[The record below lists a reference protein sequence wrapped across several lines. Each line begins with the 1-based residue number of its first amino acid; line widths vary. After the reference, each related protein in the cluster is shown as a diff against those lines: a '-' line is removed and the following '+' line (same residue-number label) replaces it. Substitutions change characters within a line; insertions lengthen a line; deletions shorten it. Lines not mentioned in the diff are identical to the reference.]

1 MSNTNL
7 TLSLSPGEIVF
18 LGTGTSHGVPV
29 IGCRCPVC
37 TSEDPRNRRTRC
49 ALAVGLPE
57 GTVLIDT
64 PPELRLQLV
73 REGLAELRAVL
84 YTHAHAD
91 HLFGLDDLR
100 VLPQYLRGPVPV
112 YCEDSVQS
120 RIRKA
125 FDYAFEPGAPAGGV
139 PQLEFITIGTEPF
152 DLLGS
157 RVTPLRL
164 KHGPWDVLGFRFG
177 DAAYCT
183 DVKRFP
189 QETLDR
195 LQDLD
200 VLILDCLRHEP
211 HPTHLSVE
219 EALAI
224 IGRLRPR
231 RCYLTHLCHRLDHAT
246 LRKQL
251 PSGVEPAYDGL
262 RIRTELPPPRPVERL
277 DLPYEE
283 QSNSNLTA
291 GDFRS

>member
-1 MSNTNL
+1 MDTYYRKHTVTKTSPVR
-7 TLSLSPGEIVF
+7 SLSPGEIVF

-37 TSEDPRNRRTRC
+37 TSEDTRNRRTRC
-49 ALAVGLPE
+49 SLAVGLPE
-57 GTVLIDT
+57 GTILIDT

-73 REGLAELRAVL
+73 REGIADLRAVL

-100 VLPQYLRGPVPV
+100 VIPQYLQAPVPV
-112 YCEDSVQS
+112 YCEAYVQA

-125 FDYAFEPGAPAGGV
+125 FDYAFEEGAPAGGV
-139 PQLEFITIGTEPF
+139 PQLDFVTIETESF
-152 DLLGS
+152 DLLGA

-183 DVKRFP
+183 DVKQFP
-189 QETLDR
+189 EETLQR
-195 LQDLD
+195 LRDLD

-211 HPTHLSVE
+211 HPTHLSVD

-224 IGRLRPR
+224 VELLRPR
-231 RCYLTHLCHRLDHAT
+231 RCYLTHLCHRLDHAAFS
-246 LRKQL
+246 RQL
-251 PSGVEPAYDGL
+251 PPGVQPAYDGL
-262 RIRTELPPPRPVERL
+262 RIQTELMLHPDGARKLSLPSVE
-277 DLPYEE
+277 
-283 QSNSNLTA
+283 S
-291 GDFRS
+291 

>member
-1 MSNTNL
+1 M
-7 TLSLSPGEIVF
+7 
-18 LGTGTSHGVPV
+18 GTGTSHGVPL

-37 TSEDPRNRRTRC
+37 TSDDPRNRRTRC
-49 ALAVGLPE
+49 SLAVGLPE

-64 PPELRLQLV
+64 PPELRLQLC
-73 REGLAELRAVL
+73 REGLSDLRAVL

-100 VLPQYLRGPVPV
+100 IISQRRKTAVPV
-112 YCEDSVQS
+112 YCEAYVEA

-125 FDYAFEPGAPAGGV
+125 FDYAFEENAPAGGV
-139 PQLEFITIGTEPF
+139 PQLEFITIDTAPF
-152 DLLGS
+152 ELLGT
-157 RVTPLRL
+157 RVIPLRL

-183 DVKRFP
+183 DVKEFP
-189 QETLDR
+189 EETLKR
-195 LQDLD
+195 LRNLD

-224 IGRLRPR
+224 IRIVRPR

-246 LRKQL
+246 FSEQL
-251 PSGVEPAYDGL
+251 PPGVEPAYDGL
-262 RIRTELPPPRPVERL
+262 RIRTEISPHPSSADEVTLPSVE
-277 DLPYEE
+277 
-283 QSNSNLTA
+283 T
-291 GDFRS
+291 